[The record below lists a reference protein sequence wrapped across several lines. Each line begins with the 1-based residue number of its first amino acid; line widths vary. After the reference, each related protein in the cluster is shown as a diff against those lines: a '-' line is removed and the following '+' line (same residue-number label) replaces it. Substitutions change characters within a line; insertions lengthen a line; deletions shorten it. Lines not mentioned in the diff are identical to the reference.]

1 MNNKVLVEILVPEI
15 EETYTVF
22 LPTNKRVGNIL
33 VLITKAINDLSNG
46 NYEVTTRNALYNRIT
61 GEKYSLNSIIRET
74 DIRNGSKL
82 VLL

>member
-1 MNNKVLVEILVPEI
+1 MNNTVIVEILVPEI

-22 LPTNKRVGNIL
+22 LPINKKIGNIL

-46 NYEVTTRNALYNRIT
+46 NYELTNQNALYNRAT
-61 GEKYSLNSIIRET
+61 GEKYSLNSILRET

>member
-1 MNNKVLVEILVPEI
+1 MNNKVIVEILVPEI

-22 LPTNKRVGNIL
+22 LPINKKIGNIL

-46 NYEVTTRNALYNRIT
+46 NYELTNQNALYNRAT
-61 GEKYSLNSIIRET
+61 GEKYSLNSILRET